1 MFFILEKEIFR
12 EDRLFFETYENI
24 SNKGYFEKWDNII
37 LRHNYFNF
45 SLKNNAENLL
55 PFVFTKITFA
65 NEKYTKT
72 FYDQKLKTNFLVFD
86 NGQKTLK
93 SALFSTNKKELDILS
108 KINNLIYVY
117 AMIDRLSTIKKNLI
131 DDKFA
136 DCLDDIK
143 EEFLHDTFI
152 EYPYLNNSF
161 TIKTGIFSKEDI
173 LIYYY
178 SELLQMLNNNKP
190 SRDIIDKV
198 KDNIEI
204 TKSEPFEKRII
215 NIMLNHYIA

>member
-24 SNKGYFEKWDNII
+24 SNKGYFEKWDNLI

-45 SLKNNAENLL
+45 SIKNNAENLL

-173 LIYYY
+173 LIC
-178 SELLQMLNNNKP
+178 
-190 SRDIIDKV
+190 
-198 KDNIEI
+198 
-204 TKSEPFEKRII
+204 F
-215 NIMLNHYIA
+215 